1 MRTTVL
7 VAVAFQL
14 LFISSVIRK
23 NSAEEVESVQNY
35 SQGEGSQPRKG
46 DQQVDEVQSEATA
59 STAQGQGQGQ
69 DIWFVSLAWNIVG
82 YATIVIP
89 AAFIIR
95 MIKNSS
101 FNEKE
106 GIY

>member
-46 DQQVDEVQSEATA
+46 DQQVDEVQSEATV
-59 STAQGQGQGQ
+59 STAQGQGQ

-95 MIKNSS
+95 IIKNSS